1 MATFEEAVQK
11 WADNINEWYG
21 LNATA
26 EEVKEAF
33 NVYFKDKLS
42 YDDSSYVEMF
52 FKSRDGAWTEWLDTV
67 DREEL
72 ADQVELLRGNSR
84 LPTYGDLG
92 GNILNKVTPWVM

>member
-1 MATFEEAVQK
+1 MVTFEEAVQS
-11 WADNINEWYG
+11 WADNINHWYS
-21 LNATA
+21 LDSTA

-42 YDDSSYVEMF
+42 YDGSSYVEMF
-52 FKSRDGAWTEWLDTV
+52 FKSRDGAWTKLLDTA

-72 ADQVELLRGNSR
+72 ADQVELLRGNKR

-92 GNILNKVTPWVM
+92 GNLLNKVATPWS